1 MDCDKRHGH
10 KNDDS
15 RRRRTEVESSSR
27 IRQRLSQYES
37 GEAIFRK
44 RRKASGEITH
54 WANAEIIDR
63 YNLLI
68 RGLWNYYSCAAY
80 KKSEK

>member
-10 KNDDS
+10 QNSDS
-15 RRRRTEVESSSR
+15 RRRRTEVGSSSR

-37 GEAIFRK
+37 GGAIFRK

-54 WANAEIIDR
+54 WANAEIGI
-63 YNLLI
+63 I
-68 RGLWNYYSCAAY
+68 R
-80 KKSEK
+80 